1 MTLIM
6 LLTHFTASP
15 LPFTPH
21 LCEQYP
27 KDLRFS
33 PVITDT
39 QPAHLSKYLLSNQ
52 APLQSLPEI
61 CVDSSHSKQKMSN
74 QDLCGAGKVFH
85 KEFACRETHGH
96 VTDGDKTTGGRIWGA
111 GGERGAREGCC
122 GRAERGGGGGRVQR
136 SQGSSFGVC
145 MCVPLRACV
154 YMCMH
159 VCASMCMLVQMC
171 ASRRSTPGEHG
182 NVGREDNG
190 ILETELTF
198 DSCSTGEN
206 LMRTKICLPNSPK
219 KSLKHF
225 VIPKCLENELV
236 ALQEPF
242 CAPSAICSSLSS
254 PCRGMLHAAVPS
266 AASTRLRAR
275 QSPWRGAAGRRVPA
289 SHPALAPTLPTQAS
303 GLPHASVSPSRDF
316 KRRPGQ
322 GVHPGTVVKRG
333 KPSPSCGRCQEPCCE
348 PALGHFS

>member
-74 QDLCGAGKVFH
+74 QGLCGACKVFH

-96 VTDGDKTTGGRIWGA
+96 VTDGDGTTGGRIWGA
-111 GGERGAREGCC
+111 GGERGARGGCC
-122 GRAERGGGGGRVQR
+122 GSAERGEEEEGGCRDDRGAVLGCAC
-136 SQGSSFGVC
+136 GCVC
-145 MCVPLRACV
+145 RCACMRA
-154 YMCMH
+154 H
-159 VCASMCMLVQMC
+159 PRASVCPQARTR
-171 ASRRSTPGEHG
+171 ASRRSAAGEHG
-182 NVGREDNG
+182 KVGREDNWV
-190 ILETELTF
+190 LETELTF
-198 DSCSTGEN
+198 GSCSTGEN
-206 LMRTKICLPNSPK
+206 LMRTKIRLLNSPK

-225 VIPKCLENELV
+225 VIPKRLENELV

-242 CAPSAICSSLSS
+242 CTSSAVCSSLCS
-254 PCRGMLHAAVPS
+254 PGQGMLHAAVP
-266 AASTRLRAR
+266 
-275 QSPWRGAAGRRVPA
+275 GAAGTPGSEHGR
-289 SHPALAPTLPTQAS
+289 APGAGSS
-303 GLPHASVSPSRDF
+303 GGGGSRPLT
-316 KRRPGQ
+316 RP
-322 GVHPGTVVKRG
+322 
-333 KPSPSCGRCQEPCCE
+333 
-348 PALGHFS
+348 